1 MFRLP
6 WSRVVVTMA
15 VVGLCVSIAILVAPA
30 QQAVQPLPQP
40 PGWGGGVQHHHY
52 YGGAASAPGYS
63 RPGYYGGGGNDF
75 SGITN
80 PAAARG
86 QYNVDTAQ
94 AIQTL
99 SQTQHQSIEN
109 HNYAVSSY
117 YQNKEVHD
125 QYEAAH
131 RAPQLTPEQLK
142 KIAEKA
148 GPGRLSSTQLERATN
163 VIQWPALLRD
173 SDYFA
178 VRSKLDQLFHKR
190 TPDNSGA
197 DSDNYVEIHK
207 NCEAMRKILDGKVRE
222 LPMPTFCAAEHFIR
236 SVDYEGQFA
245 VIPSGGQLAAK

>member
-1 MFRLP
+1 MFRLSL
-6 WSRVVVTMA
+6 SRIVVVLA
-15 VVGLCVSIAILVAPA
+15 VASICVSIAILMAPA
-30 QQAVQPLPQP
+30 QQAFQPRPEYQ
-40 PGWGGGVQHHHY
+40 GGGGGVQHHHY
-52 YGGAASAPGYS
+52 YGGAASAPGYGH
-63 RPGYYGGGGNDF
+63 PAYYGGGNDF
-75 SGITN
+75 PGITN

-131 RAPQLTPEQLK
+131 REPQLTMEQLK
-142 KIAEKA
+142 QIAQKA
-148 GPGRLSSTQLERATN
+148 GPGRLSSTQFDRATN

-173 SDYFA
+173 NDFFA
-178 VRSKLDQLFHKR
+178 VRSKLDHLFHER

-197 DSDNYVEIHK
+197 DSDNYVNIHQ
-207 NCEAMRKILDGKVRE
+207 NCEAMRKTLDGKVRE
-222 LPMPTFCAAEHFIR
+222 LPMQTFCAADHFIR

-245 VIPSGGQLAAK
+245 VVPGGGQLAAK